1 MLKPQKRLTRTEK
14 KHMKEDKLVTF
25 WFKALEWFGQNQ
37 TYVLGGLA
45 ALIVIVAGTL
55 FFQNYKAGQENRAAV
70 QFANAKRLYD
80 GQNYNAAVDTL
91 VRLTNDFSG
100 TPSAGVGTVY
110 LANAF
115 MFKKDYPV
123 AERYY
128 RDYLEDYG
136 DDPILSAAASAG
148 IAATFDERGEY
159 AKAAELYEQAAQKFS
174 DSYRAPQFL
183 MDAARCYRLAEK
195 SEAALKALAL
205 LVEKYPKSKF
215 VEEAKLMQAELK
227 S

>member
-1 MLKPQKRLTRTEK
+1 MLKPQKRLTRAEK

-25 WFKALEWFGQNQ
+25 WFKAIEWIEQYQ
-37 TYVLGGLA
+37 QYLLGG
-45 ALIVIVAGTL
+45 IVAVVLIVAGVYW
-55 FFQNYKAGQENRAAV
+55 FKNYKAGQEQNASV
-70 QFANAKRLYD
+70 MFANAKRLYD
-80 GQNYNAAVDTL
+80 SQNYNAAVDSL
-91 VRLTNDFSG
+91 VRMTNAYNG

-115 MFKKDYPV
+115 MFKKDYKV
-123 AERYY
+123 AEDYY
-128 RDYLEDYG
+128 RKYLDDYG

-148 IAATFDERGEY
+148 IAATFDERGDF
-159 AKAAELYEQAAQKFS
+159 AKAAGLYETAAKEFS
-174 DSYRAPQFL
+174 ESYRAPQLL
-183 MDAARCYRLAEK
+183 MDAARCYRLAQK
-195 SEAALKALAL
+195 GDAALKALAE

>member
-1 MLKPQKRLTRTEK
+1 MLKPQKRLTRVEK

-25 WFKALEWFGQNQ
+25 WFKAIEWIEQYQ
-37 TYVLGGLA
+37 QYVLGGIIA
-45 ALIVIVAGTL
+45 VVLIIAG
-55 FFQNYKAGQENRAAV
+55 FYFYNNYKAGQEQHAAV
-70 QFANAKRLYD
+70 MFANAKRLYD
-80 GQNYNAAVDTL
+80 SQSYDAAVDTL
-91 VRLTNDFSG
+91 VRMTNEYRG

-128 RDYLEDYG
+128 RAYLDDYD

-148 IAATFDERGEY
+148 IAATFDERGDF
-159 AKAAELYEQAAQKFS
+159 AKAAELYEAAAKEFS
-174 DSYRAPQFL
+174 ESYRAPEL
-183 MDAARCYRLAEK
+183 LLSAARCYRFAQK
-195 SEAALKALAL
+195 GDAALQVLGK